1 MLKGMV
7 VFIVLLSYGYAHDNY
22 YYKNN
27 HKTGLRLA
35 SRQHPHINYYRN
47 TKGYVFG
54 VTNTLIIK
62 LKDAHYLPALLDAF
76 ELSLEKALGNDL
88 YLLKTSNK
96 DLTIDT
102 ANRLHEMPYIEYAHP
117 DFIKHNTRR

>member
-7 VFIVLLSYGYAHDNY
+7 VFIFLLSYGYAHDNY

-27 HKTGLRLA
+27 HKTKLSLA
-35 SRQHPHINYYRN
+35 SRQHPHVDYYQN
-47 TKGYVFG
+47 TKGHVFG
-54 VTNTLIIK
+54 VTNALIIK
-62 LKDAHYLPALLDAF
+62 LKDAHYLPPLLDAF
-76 ELSLEKALGNDL
+76 GLSLEKVLGNDL

-117 DFIKHNTRR
+117 DFIKHNIRR